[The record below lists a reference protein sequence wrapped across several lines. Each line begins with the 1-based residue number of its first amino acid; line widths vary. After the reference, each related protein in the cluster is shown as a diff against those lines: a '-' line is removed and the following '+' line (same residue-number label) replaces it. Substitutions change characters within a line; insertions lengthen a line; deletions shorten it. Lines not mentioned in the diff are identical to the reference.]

1 MSMNMTLKALLF
13 VTTVA
18 GFVYPAL
25 ADGDVGTLS
34 PEKADR
40 VFAAKPNYSP
50 YAGRN
55 FPTRP
60 LFGDT
65 HLHTGMS
72 FDAGAFGA
80 RLTPRDAYRF
90 ARGEEIVASG
100 GQPAK
105 LSRPLDFLV
114 VAESDQ
120 LRHKR
125 SREIYRRVRQHHCA
139 LDILVFKPAEVA
151 HAMRTDVSFISQ
163 AMNEGKTLYVRGN

>member
-1 MSMNMTLKALLF
+1 MRYSGFKAVLLA
-13 VTTVA
+13 TA
-18 GFVYPAL
+18 ILGL
-25 ADGDVGTLS
+25 AVPVHADDDAGTLS

-80 RLTPRDAYRF
+80 RLTRAMPIALRA
-90 ARGEEIVASG
+90 ARRSWHRA
-100 GQPAK
+100 A
-105 LSRPLDFLV
+105 SRP
-114 VAESDQ
+114 SC
-120 LRHKR
+120 RGR
-125 SREIYRRVRQHHCA
+125 STSWWWPTTPTTWACSPICSPASRNFSPIRRPR
-139 LDILVFKPAEVA
+139 PG
-151 HAMRTDVSFISQ
+151 T
-163 AMNEGKTLYVRGN
+163 T